1 MICGN
6 DGCDDFKVCV
16 EFLEMN
22 LKNVQTIFVK
32 DYNLVLKNLR
42 MGNNNERIIVLLQGY
57 QQGCL
62 KLS

>member
-32 DYNLVLKNLR
+32 DYNLVLK
-42 MGNNNERIIVLLQGY
+42 I
-57 QQGCL
+57 
-62 KLS
+62 